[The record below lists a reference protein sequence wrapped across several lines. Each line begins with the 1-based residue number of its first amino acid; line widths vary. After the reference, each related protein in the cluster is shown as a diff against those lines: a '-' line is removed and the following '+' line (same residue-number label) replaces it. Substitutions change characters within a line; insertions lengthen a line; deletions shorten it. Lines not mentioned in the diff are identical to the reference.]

1 MAGMTPREYFEVLL
15 SEGGCQDLLQDV
27 HTLVLDELRL
37 EEVVRVDN
45 QVKQLSWEVK
55 KLSKQVLG

>member
-1 MAGMTPREYFEVLL
+1 MLLVPIGLDDGGYDPKRVEVDLEVPL
-15 SEGGCQDLLQDV
+15 SEGGFQNLFQDV

-45 QVKQLSWEVK
+45 QIKQ
-55 KLSKQVLG
+55 

>member
-45 QVKQLSWEVK
+45 QVKQLS
-55 KLSKQVLG
+55 